1 MEAVRLPELP
11 PFTIRRSDRARRS
24 RLTITDEGEAVVVL
38 PARASEAEASDL
50 VRRHRRWIEN
60 HQRRIRSRLGALAA
74 RPRLGAGRQILFEG
88 ELHRTVAIA
97 AIDGRKRPSIR
108 RTDGAIVVTSSPLE
122 ARSTSDLLDGWLR
135 ARARSAIEERVATR
149 GREMGLA
156 AKRITIR
163 DQKTRWGSAT
173 RKGTLSFSWRLILC
187 PPEVLDY
194 VVVHE
199 LAHLKVAG
207 HPRSFWRLV
216 DRYVEDVRGARM
228 WLREHQDEIR
238 HALD

>member
-1 MEAVRLPELP
+1 MVTERARTLPDYS
-11 PFTIRRSDRARRS
+11 IRRSTRARRS

-38 PARASEAEASDL
+38 PARASEAEAFDL
-50 VRRHRRWIEN
+50 VRRHHRWIEN
-60 HQRRIRSRLGALAA
+60 HQRRIRRRLDSLAV
-74 RPRLGAGRQILFEG
+74 RPRLGAGRMILFEG
-88 ELHRTVAIA
+88 ELNRTVAIA
-97 AIDGRKRPSIR
+97 AIDGRTRPTIR
-108 RTDGAIVVTSSPLE
+108 RADGAIVVTSSPLE
-122 ARSTSDLLDGWLR
+122 GRSTAQLLEGWLR
-135 ARARSAIEERVATR
+135 ARARTAVDERVAAR
-149 GREMGLA
+149 GKEMGLS
-156 AKRITIR
+156 AKRVMIR
-163 DQKTRWGSAT
+163 DQKTRWGSAS

-216 DRYVEDVRGARM
+216 ERYVDDVRGARL

>member
-1 MEAVRLPELP
+1 VASDSI
-11 PFTIRRSDRARRS
+11 FDTNSFSIRRSTRARRS
-24 RLTITDEGEAVVVL
+24 RLTITDEGQAVVVL
-38 PARASEAEASDL
+38 PARAAEADAFDL
-50 VRRHRRWIEN
+50 VRRHHRWIAN
-60 HQRRIRSRLGALAA
+60 HQRRIRSRLDTLAT

-97 AIDGRKRPSIR
+97 AIDGRRRPTIR
-108 RTDGAIVVTSSPLE
+108 RAESALVVTSSPLE
-122 ARSTSDLLDGWLR
+122 ERSTAQLLEGWFRER
-135 ARARSAIEERVATR
+135 ARAAIDERIAAR
-149 GREMGLA
+149 GKEMGVA

-163 DQKTRWGSAT
+163 DQKTRWGSAS

-199 LAHLKVAG
+199 LAHLKIGG
-207 HPRSFWRLV
+207 HARSFWRLV
-216 DRYVEDVRGARM
+216 DRYVDDVRGARL
-228 WLREHQDEIR
+228 WLRQHHEEIR